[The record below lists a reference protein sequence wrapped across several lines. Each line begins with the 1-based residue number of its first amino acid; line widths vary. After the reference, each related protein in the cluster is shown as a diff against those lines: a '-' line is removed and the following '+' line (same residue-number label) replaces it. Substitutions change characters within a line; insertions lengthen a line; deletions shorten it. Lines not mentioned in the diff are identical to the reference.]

1 MFESLP
7 VRIAFTAAVIAG
19 ILIAVQ
25 SAILGAFGARLHPFV
40 AATWVHVGGLVFG
53 VVGVL
58 IGRFGFHLEVVKSA
72 PWGLLAGV
80 AGVLLVTGIAIA
92 VGGIGLAS
100 TLATV
105 TAVQLLVGFGIETF
119 QVADR
124 ALSLDPLR
132 LLGGAMIVVGVYLVV
147 SRGPSVA

>member
-1 MFESLP
+1 MRFALG
-7 VRIAFTAAVIAG
+7 AAIVAG

-25 SAILGAFGARLHPFV
+25 SAMLGAFGARLHPFV
-40 AATWVHVGGLVFG
+40 AATWVHVGGLAFG
-53 VVGVL
+53 IAGVL
-58 IGRFGFHLEVVKSA
+58 IGRLGFHFDVVRAA

-124 ALSLDPLR
+124 ALALDPLR
-132 LLGGAMIVVGVYLVV
+132 LSGAAMIVVGVYLVV
-147 SRGPSVA
+147 SRGPAAA

>member
-1 MFESLP
+1 M
-7 VRIAFTAAVIAG
+7 RIAFTAAVIAG

-40 AATWVHVGGLVFG
+40 AATWVHVGGVIFG
-53 VVGVL
+53 VAGVM
-58 IGRFGFHLEVVKSA
+58 IGRFGFHLDVVRAA

-119 QVADR
+119 QLANR
-124 ALSLDPLR
+124 ALALDPLR
-132 LLGGAMIVVGVYLVV
+132 LFGGAMIVVGVYLVV
-147 SRGPSVA
+147 SRGPVAA

>member
-1 MFESLP
+1 MRFALG
-7 VRIAFTAAVIAG
+7 AAIVAG

-25 SAILGAFGARLHPFV
+25 SAMLGAFGARLHPFV
-40 AATWVHVGGLVFG
+40 AATWVHVGGLAFG
-53 VVGVL
+53 IAGVL
-58 IGRFGFHLEVVKSA
+58 IGRLGFRLDVVRAA

-119 QVADR
+119 QLADR
-124 ALSLDPLR
+124 ALALDPLR
-132 LLGGAMIVVGVYLVV
+132 LSGAAMIVVGVYLVV
-147 SRGPSVA
+147 SRGPAAA